1 VEEWIERGVVERME
15 RIPARVYWGKW
26 MWGREEWW

>member
-1 VEEWIERGVVERME
+1 VEEWIERGVVERIE
-15 RIPARVYWGKW
+15 RISTRVYWGKW